1 MKNLNFCIGLPR
13 SGSTL
18 LMNILQQNPTIYT
31 TGTCPMPYMLD
42 AANIQANSISEFV
55 AMDQN
60 VVTNG
65 LKEFLIYGF
74 EGWYNSLTDKQNVIS
89 KSRAWDMHLNTLF
102 RIYDNP
108 KFIVCLRDI
117 RDIVC
122 SLEKLLFKNTH
133 ITIGSSKDP
142 LHLMSLDKRI
152 ELYCTDSGA
161 NLGRPLHILKNHVSE
176 WMNKRPYSFFLFR
189 WEDFNENP
197 TKSLSLLYKWLE
209 LPEYQHDLNNIEQ
222 SKQTEHDHVYRALV
236 EHQTRPKLEYLK
248 PSWPSMLSEKQSEV
262 IINNLHWYYEKYYPE
277 LLK

>member
-18 LMNILQQNPTIYT
+18 LMNILQQNPSIYT

-42 AANIQANSISEFV
+42 AANIQANTISEFV

-60 VVTNG
+60 TVSSG
-65 LKEFLIYGF
+65 LKEFLIHGF
-74 EGWYNSLTDKQNVIS
+74 EGWFNSLTDKPNVIS

-117 RDIVC
+117 RDIIC
-122 SLEKLLFKNTH
+122 SLEKLLHKNTH
-133 ITIGSSKDP
+133 IKIGSDEDP
-142 LHLMSLDKRI
+142 MHLMPLDKRI
-152 ELYCTDSGA
+152 ELYCTDGGA
-161 NLGRPLHILKNHVSE
+161 NLGRPLHILKNHISE
-176 WMNKRPYSFFLFR
+176 WMHKRPYNFFLFR

-197 TKSLSLLYKWLE
+197 THSLSLLYKWLE
-209 LPEYQHDLNNIEQ
+209 LPEYQHDLNNIPQAEQ
-222 SKQTEHDHVYRALV
+222 IEHDHVYRALV
-236 EHQTRPKLEYLK
+236 DHKTRPKLEYLK
-248 PSWPSMLSEKQSEV
+248 PSWPTMLSEHQSQV

-277 LLK
+277 MLK